1 MLSSLGKWGLPIII
15 LAITLAA
22 MAVYLWVNRGDD
34 DEDDDED
41 FEGDGQTLRLSGAHA
56 ETQELPESAE
66 TRARKSRMIALKDS
80 LERSLQTRGGPRAA
94 AEVDRLSM
102 PWFMLV
108 GTEGSGKKAL
118 LAATGL
124 PLPYGPPVE
133 LDHSKKDGGRWWTF
147 EDAVV
152 VEAPTVRALSKSSAS
167 DLTAAEPAQADVS
180 ESWNNLLHLLQRE
193 RPDSPLNGVVV
204 AVSCADL
211 IGSRRKSP
219 EEMAEQAALLR
230 GFLDRTRRVLGVR
243 LPVHLLITRCDIV
256 PGFRSFAE
264 TLPESRRSDIFG
276 WSNPNPIEKPFDP
289 AWAEQGATE
298 VQHALETLHDELLA
312 APEIIQDADGL
323 FVFVNEFA
331 EVRDPLVDFLTK
343 LFPSDERRPS
353 YFFRGF
359 SFAGDSSEQAAKAA
373 ARAEDEN
380 ATLHIA
386 MEATDAEANSLVF
399 TQKLFAEK
407 VFKEAGLAR
416 AASRVR
422 ISRDPRVVLSQAA
435 AILIAALGVFG
446 LWSALNGVHLGEGLQ
461 REGLRAHTSELT
473 RTLVGTSI
481 DLDDIQR
488 SRMQPA
494 SDSEVTRRTQDAAVI
509 NLVTEMGSVSSSGLR
524 SSFIPSSW
532 VSGLPSD
539 IESSVREAMQTVVL
553 PLVRVRLQERVNR
566 FLGTPGRA
574 GVSDGELDPADPKS
588 LGTYLAEVKELSR
601 NVQRYNTLAT
611 PDSGN
616 TTELFILMD
625 YLFGE
630 RPDSTAGTDEF
641 VEALQ
646 AAEAPRLSLTTDQS
660 RAAVSR
666 AVALVRAVSDSAAR
680 QLSAAGSARG
690 NEVRA
695 LRRLKALA
703 DLLEPKTG
711 LVGTLSDSLIAGTRL
726 APTVRDS
733 ITKYFNAAAVRV
745 LKDPMLPEQA
755 GQRLRTVLTTVFQY
769 RFMDSL
775 ENRAIRDELPAG
787 HKLRWDVGRLELAIS
802 LRAEMRRALAT
813 TSDVFSPAAQARLR
827 NSFSGQV
834 LDRMIDVIANSQRFT
849 PDSISA
855 GAAKAESDN
864 LDIASARVLH
874 VAALLDSLGAGDQG
888 RNVIAAS
895 ARQAEHAVAL
905 AQAALDEA
913 RILMP
918 KTETVAQWRGG
929 MPISYAALGATD
941 EATRDVSLRDQ
952 GNELGRI
959 AGEIAPALQ
968 FAGLPV
974 VRGEIRAKKLI
985 ADWIAMTQSLSAYA
999 GGDVKST
1006 RFTFEQFI
1014 VTTMSVMDVGSCQ
1027 RVAAGGDTVRAA
1039 PDFFIRRR
1047 TAFRASMLG
1056 RCSLKAGNDA
1066 ADAYNRVRAV
1076 FTSRLAR
1083 RFPFVDSAAAASAP
1097 DADPA
1102 AVREFYALYD
1112 SFARFNEQ
1120 ALRSDPRFRP
1130 GAANVFAFLD
1140 QVAQA
1145 RPFFAPFVDS
1155 AAARRAPEYAFSVEP
1170 IQKGAPGEYRLQT
1183 GRRSLLLN
1191 DSLQSGLWN
1200 SGEPVRIVSTAGA
1213 QPATTY
1219 SATGSWGLVELAV
1232 VQSDTRVRLY
1242 HPDTMMELKL
1252 PTLPKSAPALPAV
1265 SR

>member
-15 LAITLAA
+15 LAITLVAT
-22 MAVYLWVNRGDD
+22 AVYLWVNRGDD
-34 DEDDDED
+34 DDEDDED
-41 FEGDGQTLRLSGAHA
+41 FEGDGRTLKMSGAHGA
-56 ETQELPESAE
+56 ETMELPESAE
-66 TRARKSRMIALKDS
+66 GRARKSRMIALKDS
-80 LERSLQTRGGPRAA
+80 LERSLQTRGGLRAA

-298 VQHALETLHDELLA
+298 VQHAFEALHDELLA
-312 APEIIQDADGL
+312 APEVIQDADGL

-331 EVRDPLVDFLTK
+331 EIHDPLVDFLTK

-353 YFFRGF
+353 FFFRGF

-399 TQKLFAEK
+399 TQKLFADK

-416 AASRVR
+416 TASRVR

-435 AILIAALGVFG
+435 AIIIAAFGVFG
-446 LWSALNGVHLGEGLQ
+446 LWSALNGVHLGERWQ

-473 RTLVGTSI
+473 RSLVGTSI

-488 SRMQPA
+488 SRSQ
-494 SDSEVTRRTQDAAVI
+494 DTELTRRTQDAALI

-539 IESSVREAMQTVVL
+539 IESSMREAMQAVVL

-574 GVSDGELDPADPKS
+574 GISDSELDPSDPRS
-588 LGTYLAEVKELSR
+588 LATYLAEVKELSQ

-611 PDSGN
+611 PDSGS

-630 RPDSTAGTDEF
+630 RPDSTAGTPEF

-646 AAEAPRLSLTTDQS
+646 AAEAPKLTLTTDQS
-660 RAAVSR
+660 RAAVAR

-680 QLSAAGSARG
+680 QLSPAGSARG

-711 LVGTLSDSLIAGTRL
+711 LVATVSDSVIAGTRL
-726 APTVRDS
+726 APAVRDS
-733 ITKYFNAAAVRV
+733 INKYFNAAAVRV

-755 GQRLRTVLTTVFQY
+755 GQRLRTVLATVFQY
-769 RFMDSL
+769 RFMDSV

-813 TSDVFSPAAQARLR
+813 TSDALSPAAQARLR
-827 NSFSGQV
+827 NSFSDQV

-849 PDSISA
+849 PDSVTA
-855 GAAKAESDN
+855 GAAKAEADN
-864 LDIASARVLH
+864 LDIASARLLH
-874 VAALLDSLGAGDQG
+874 VVALLDSLGAGDEG

-905 AQAALDEA
+905 AQAALDES
-913 RILMP
+913 RLLMP

-929 MPISYAALGATD
+929 IPIGYAALGATD

-952 GNELGRI
+952 GNELGRL
-959 AGEIAPALQ
+959 AGEVAPALQ
-968 FAGLPV
+968 YAALPA
-974 VRGEIRAKKLI
+974 VRREIRAKKLI
-985 ADWIAMTQSLSAYA
+985 ADWTAMTQSLSAYA

-1006 RFTFEQFI
+1006 RFTFEQFV
-1014 VTTMSVMDVGSCQ
+1014 VTTMGVIDVGSCQ

-1047 TAFRASMLG
+1047 SAFRAAMLG
-1056 RCSLKAGNDA
+1056 RCSRQVGNDA
-1066 ADAYNRVRAV
+1066 ADAYNRMRGV
-1076 FTSRLAR
+1076 FTSKLAR
-1083 RFPFVDSAAAASAP
+1083 RFPFVDSAAAATAP

-1102 AVREFYALYD
+1102 AVREFYGLYD

-1130 GAANVFAFLD
+1130 GGANVFAFLD

-1145 RPFFAPFVDS
+1145 RPFFASFVDS
-1155 AAARRAPEYAFSVEP
+1155 AAARRAPEYAFSVDP
-1170 IQKGAPGEYRLQT
+1170 ILKGMPGDYRLQT
-1183 GRRSLLLN
+1183 GQRSLTLG
-1191 DSLQSGLWN
+1191 DSLQSGIWN
-1200 SGEPVRIVSTAGA
+1200 AGEPVRIVATAGA
-1213 QPATTY
+1213 QPATKFA
-1219 SATGSWGLVELAV
+1219 ATGSWGLVELAV
-1232 VQSDTRVRLY
+1232 VQRDTRVRLY
-1242 HPDTMMELKL
+1242 HPDTMMELRI
-1252 PTLPKSAPALPAV
+1252 PTLPKAAPALPAV
-1265 SR
+1265 PR